1 MMRTLLGMQELMLLL
16 LIIIP
21 WLAMSLLVAWAAS
34 VRGRSS
40 VVWLILS
47 ITLSPLFAALVLI
60 AAGSTTDAERE

>member
-34 VRGRSS
+34 VSGRSS